1 MMRLKNAFY
10 EDGVTDPDKEMLKYY
25 DPADFDD
32 PFVAAAPVVTLA
44 AGSAAAI
51 AKNAAACYVEGWE
64 QPMLTIDEKTDPTA
78 RYKLATKLKGLFM
91 HETDGHY
98 DDYRKVRFA
107 FPCFD
112 FLLTYLGTLDVR

>member
-1 MMRLKNAFY
+1 
-10 EDGVTDPDKEMLKYY
+10 MLRRRRG
-25 DPADFDD
+25 DADEGAHAAEHQATGQSKDAGS
-32 PFVAAAPVVTLA
+32 FVATAPVVTLA
-44 AGSAAAI
+44 ADSAAAI
-51 AKNAAACYVEGWE
+51 ANNAAACYVEGWE
-64 QPMLTIDEKTDPTA
+64 QPVLTADEKTDPAA